1 MTVEKA
7 KTRTRVRVMG
17 FSYVNVYK
25 LLQVLD
31 LRYIKLL
38 LKRQTL
44 VPGIQFVAFSTV
56 IFHIGGPKLAT
67 GCKYLYKEIPK
78 LVPGYEFLPFQQ

>member
-1 MTVEKA
+1 MQPITNITVEKA
-7 KTRTRVRVMG
+7 KTCTRVRVWG
-17 FSYVNVYK
+17 FSYVNVYN

-44 VPGIQFVAFSTV
+44 VPEVQKI
-56 IFHIGGPKLAT
+56 ILLCGGPVITSSL
-67 GCKYLYKEIPK
+67 ISIIFPPRFFSIFDIFPK
-78 LVPGYEFLPFQQ
+78 K